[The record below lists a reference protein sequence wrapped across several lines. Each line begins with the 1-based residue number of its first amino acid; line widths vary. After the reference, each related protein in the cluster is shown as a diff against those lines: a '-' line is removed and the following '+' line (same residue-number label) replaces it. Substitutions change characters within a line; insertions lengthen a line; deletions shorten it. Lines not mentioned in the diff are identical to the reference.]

1 MRIRWM
7 KLLTA
12 LFMAVLMAVLPIY
25 AVAEEGAEPITG
37 QQQENGEVQPDHSG
51 EEPEEPIMKRRR
63 KKRRTP
69 TDPPRRSPTTKST

>member
-37 QQQENGEVQPDHSG
+37 QQQENGEAQPDQSG
-51 EEPEEPIMKRRR
+51 EEPEEPIMKEED
-63 KKRRTP
+63 KEEENEEEE
-69 TDPPRRSPTTKST
+69 DAD